1 MESKPQNDK
10 SIELIIVHIEQT
22 LFGEPRSADSDLR
35 RVHVANMLELH
46 GERIK
51 SIARRFQS
59 KLSQSEQR
67 AGQLQTELNQ
77 ARSELTTEKH
87 KAQELANQTQTELQT
102 AKNELD
108 ASETLR
114 RKAEALTDQRQT
126 ELQQVQNE
134 LANTQTR
141 LQNAEKLAE
150 QRRTGLASMKQHY
163 ERQIDEI
170 KQHARDDSVKT
181 MFQIA
186 DETNHALEIADS
198 MPDIDSVWLSGL
210 QITNDNINKL
220 ISEQGYER
228 FAQVGDQ
235 FDPALHNATKTV
247 ETSKYPNRTITQ
259 VFIAGYRNLSS
270 GSVVRHAQVVVA
282 VAPPEGNSSSIHN
295 CCGKPTNA
303 NVANQ
308 EERI

>member
-1 MESKPQNDK
+1 MEPKPQNDK

-67 AGQLQTELNQ
+67 AGHLQNELNQ

-87 KAQELANQTQTELQT
+87 KAQELASQTQTELQT
-102 AKNELD
+102 AKNKLD

-114 RKAEALTDQRQT
+114 RKAEVLSDQRQT
-126 ELQQVQNE
+126 ELQQVKNE

-150 QRRTGLASMKQHY
+150 QRFNGLTSMKQRY
-163 ERQIDEI
+163 ERQINEI
-170 KQHARDDSVKT
+170 KEHARDDSVKT

-186 DETNHALEIADS
+186 DETNRALEIADS
-198 MPDIDSVWLSGL
+198 TPDVDSVWLSGL

-247 ETSKYPNRTITQ
+247 ETSKYPDRIITQ

-270 GSVVRHAQVVVA
+270 DAVVRHAQVVVA
-282 VAPPEGNSSSIHN
+282 TAPPETNSSSIHN
-295 CCGKPTNA
+295 CCGKPIIA

-308 EERI
+308 EEQI